1 MGEELNRRRWRDET
15 LEQRR
20 EGDVEK
26 IKMAQRLRRETT
38 MTLAWIAERLR
49 MGTKSH
55 LAHLMYWDS
64 RRTRR

>member
-26 IKMAQRLRRETT
+26 IKMAQQLRRETT
-38 MTLAWIAERLR
+38 MTLAWIANDC
-49 MGTKSH
+49 G
-55 LAHLMYWDS
+55 WGPS
-64 RRTRR
+64 RI